1 VTELLGQ
8 YASQEQVEY
17 LKSRECMAEGAQRV
31 VYDAVR
37 VIRKGRGEAEQKLV
51 VSCELDL
58 CFTVT

>member
-1 VTELLGQ
+1 
-8 YASQEQVEY
+8 
-17 LKSRECMAEGAQRV
+17 MAEGAQRV